1 MEKSNN
7 ELRVGMVL
15 LAAIIVLVGG
25 IMWAKGFS
33 LKVRQ
38 YDITVVFDDVQ
49 GLESGSNVLANGVQ
63 KGRVHEIYLKEG
75 RVYVSAS
82 IDKDVKLFQDYRII
96 VDSPTLL
103 AGKVLSV
110 NPGQELPYTNTDTV
124 LIGSTTLGMAQ
135 AVEMFKDISTDLKLA
150 FNNLNTVLV
159 SLEVTIGDSMN
170 QANIRGTLAN
180 SADMT
185 RLSAEWLRDNR
196 QTLTETLNRVEE
208 TFIKAQGLLAS
219 TETQVTTSLTSF
231 DSTLVQINEVTAS
244 LRQVL
249 DGLNSGQSTAGKLLH
264 DDELYVRINTV
275 LAELEGLAGDVR
287 TRGLKMRH
295 SLKLF

>member
-1 MEKSNN
+1 MERSSN

-15 LAAIIVLVGG
+15 LAAVIVLVGG

-38 YDITVVFDDVQ
+38 YDITVVFGDVQ
-49 GLESGSNVLANGVQ
+49 GLEPGSNVLANGVE
-63 KGRVHEIYLKEG
+63 KGRVHNIFLKEG

-82 IDKDVKLFQDYRII
+82 IDKDVKLFQDYRIT
-96 VDSPTLL
+96 VDSPSLL

-110 NPGQELPYTNTDTV
+110 YPGQEMPYTNTDTV

-135 AVEMFKDISTDLKLA
+135 AVEMFKDISSDLKLA
-150 FNNLNTVLV
+150 FNNLNAVLV
-159 SLEVTIGDSMN
+159 SLDEVIGDSVS
-170 QANIRGTLAN
+170 QANIRGTIAN
-180 SADMT
+180 SADMAK
-185 RLSAEWLRDNR
+185 LSAEWLRDNR

-208 TFIKAQGLLAS
+208 TFVKAQELMAS
-219 TETQVTTSLTSF
+219 TQTQLSTSMNSF
-231 DSTLVQINEVTAS
+231 DSTLVQINGVAAS

-249 DGLNSGQSTAGKLLH
+249 DGLNSDQTTAGKLLH
-264 DDELYVRINTV
+264 DDELYVRLNTV

-295 SLKLF
+295 TLKIF